1 MAPTWPWS
9 SISLGNG
16 GYVTYNYI
24 SQRLCEDF
32 DKHHRFRSKHISVID
47 VKCNFLTNN
56 PFGWLANG
64 RLTVR
69 GLLGSARGLMTD
81 ESKTRFLD
89 DRRFAFDFEDGVG
102 LKVRCLHIMDSIPG
116 KFPETISNY

>member
-1 MAPTWPWS
+1 
-9 SISLGNG
+9 
-16 GYVTYNYI
+16 
-24 SQRLCEDF
+24 
-32 DKHHRFRSKHISVID
+32 
-47 VKCNFLTNN
+47 
-56 PFGWLANG
+56 
-64 RLTVR
+64 
-69 GLLGSARGLMTD
+69 LMTD